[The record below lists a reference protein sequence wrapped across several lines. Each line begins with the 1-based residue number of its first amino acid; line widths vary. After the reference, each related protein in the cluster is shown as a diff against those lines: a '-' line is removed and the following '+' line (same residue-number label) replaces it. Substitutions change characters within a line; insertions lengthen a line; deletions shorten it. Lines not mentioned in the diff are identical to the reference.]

1 MPGDEPA
8 VIFGV
13 EHAIDDPTP
22 AKVAQILGMDLSL
35 CEHEVV
41 DLLIVGGGPS
51 GVAAG
56 VYAGAGWFAALIAA
70 VRAAHPGIEVQATL
84 DCGAGFGAVLAALRA
99 GHKHLIF
106 TGPPDQAATLTA
118 LAAAQ
123 NATIACSRPP
133 SLDLRPCRD
142 KVTACRV
149 WLADGRLPA

>member
-1 MPGDEPA
+1 MNGVPRAVTVHGLEDALAAAAAAAAVPA
-8 VIFGV
+8 PLTLMS
-13 EHAIDDPTP
+13 AP
-22 AKVAQILGMDLSL
+22 
-35 CEHEVV
+35 
-41 DLLIVGGGPS
+41 
-51 GVAAG
+51 AAG

-106 TGPPDQAATLTA
+106 TGPPDQTATLTA